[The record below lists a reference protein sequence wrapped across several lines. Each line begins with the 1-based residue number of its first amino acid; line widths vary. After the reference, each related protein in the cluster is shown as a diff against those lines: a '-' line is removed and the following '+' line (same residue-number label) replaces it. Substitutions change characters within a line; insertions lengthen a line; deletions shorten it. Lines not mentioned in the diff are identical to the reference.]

1 MAPKAR
7 AVKASTAFTL
17 GAVAIG
23 LAGCAFFAVQTAPS
37 KVATTERSELALK
50 ADALFWQTLHSGDY
64 GGIAKAL
71 EATTAAYL
79 KDPSDA
85 VTAAHVG
92 WLHIW
97 KLAESARVEGQSAT
111 ITDHAV
117 LARRYFQE
125 AVALDPSDARYLGF
139 LASSQLA
146 EGSIHGDE
154 KLTREGYY
162 TLLASIDAWPE
173 FNLFTG
179 GYTMSNQ
186 PAHSSRFRQGL
197 DWLWKNVDE
206 CVGSKIDRN
215 NPDLSAYMGLATA
228 RGRKRV
234 CWNSWIAPHNFEGFF
249 LSMGDMLIKAGDWQ
263 TARKVYANARLSP
276 DYASWKFASVL
287 QARIDAAGANVD
299 ASAATVVATAETSIA
314 KRASSA
320 FACTRCHER

>member
-1 MAPKAR
+1 MAAE
-7 AVKASTAFTL
+7 AYTMNAASGFTL

-23 LAGCAFFAVQTAPS
+23 LAGRAFFAVQTAPS
-37 KVATTERSELALK
+37 KVARTERGELALK

-64 GGIAKAL
+64 GGITKAL
-71 EATTAAYL
+71 DATTAAYL

-97 KLAESARVEGQSAT
+97 KLAESARVEVQSPT

-139 LASSQLA
+139 LASAQLA
-146 EGSIHGDE
+146 EGSIHKDE

-179 GYTMSNQ
+179 AYTMSSQ
-186 PAHSSRFRQGL
+186 PAHSPRFRQGL
-197 DWLWKNVDE
+197 DWLWKNLDE
-206 CVGSKIDRN
+206 CIGAKIDRN

-249 LSMGDMLIKAGDWQ
+249 LSMGDMLVKSGDWQ

-287 QARIDAAGANVD
+287 QARIAAAEANVG
-299 ASAATVVATAETSIA
+299 ASAGTVVVNAEASVA
-314 KRASSA
+314 NRASST
-320 FACTRCHER
+320 FACLRCHER